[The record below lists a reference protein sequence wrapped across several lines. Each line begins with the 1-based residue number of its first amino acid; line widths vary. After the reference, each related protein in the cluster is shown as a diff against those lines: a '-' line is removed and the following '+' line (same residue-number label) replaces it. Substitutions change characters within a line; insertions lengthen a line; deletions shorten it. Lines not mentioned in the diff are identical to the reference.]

1 MLFEFQLS
9 CLKEAAI
16 MALADQRFA
25 VNRLDF
31 HSRALHCSSLNCVL
45 HRDIFS
51 PHHLKKL
58 SQQHSPL
65 SELYLA
71 QGHIRSMHHNHIPL
85 LHPAL
90 HITMRLS

>member
-1 MLFEFQLS
+1 MLFEVQSS

-45 HRDIFS
+45 HRDILS
-51 PHHLKKL
+51 AYRLKKL
-58 SQQHSPL
+58 SHQHLLL
-65 SELYLA
+65 SELCLA
-71 QGHIRSMHHNHIPL
+71 QGHSMHHNHIPCF
-85 LHPAL
+85 HPAL